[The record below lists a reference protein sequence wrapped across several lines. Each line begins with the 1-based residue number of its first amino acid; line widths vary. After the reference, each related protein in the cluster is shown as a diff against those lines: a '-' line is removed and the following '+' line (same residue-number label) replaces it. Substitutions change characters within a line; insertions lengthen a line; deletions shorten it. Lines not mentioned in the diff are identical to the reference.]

1 MYYSYNY
8 TALLLPLKPL
18 TQNQTLTE
26 MKTKVCFLSFLMSV
40 LGLSSCNSS
49 NWTDLSPDEFEKAY
63 IADGTIT
70 IDVRTADEFA
80 QGHLYH
86 AINIDWQKDGFMDE
100 ITENFNK
107 EMTLAIYCRSG
118 KRSATAAQALSDAG
132 YKVLNLTGGYT
143 AWAEAG
149 KMTNSYQVEYI
160 PAGGGSDPLVI
171 TLIKHGS
178 LEFAYKGMS
187 VQIDPVSGYGKNT
200 DYSKEFPKA
209 DAILI
214 THEHGDHL
222 DKNAIAALSSDK
234 TEILLNA
241 KSQQQIGVGRV
252 LANGDNFTL
261 APVGICIE
269 AVPAYNTTAGREQF
283 HPKGNGNGYVVHF
296 LGTLTAYVAG
306 DTEDI
311 PEMENIRNMSPGR
324 LSVAFLPVNQPYT
337 MTVDQCVNAAKTINP
352 EILIPYHFGQ
362 TDLSALPDLLP
373 DMKVLLRD
381 MQ

>member
-1 MYYSYNY
+1 
-8 TALLLPLKPL
+8 
-18 TQNQTLTE
+18 
-26 MKTKVCFLSFLMSV
+26 MKTKVCFLSCLMSF
-40 LGLSSCNSS
+40 LGFSSCSS
-49 NWTDLSPDEFEKAY
+49 NNWTDLTPDEFEKAY
-63 IADGTIT
+63 IADGTVT

-80 QGHLYH
+80 AGHLYH
-86 AINIDWQKDGFMDE
+86 AVNIDWQKDGFMDE
-100 ITENFNK
+100 ITKNFNK
-107 EMTLAIYCRSG
+107 TITLAVYCRSG
-118 KRSATAAQALSDAG
+118 KRSAAAAQALSDAG
-132 YKVLNLTGGYT
+132 YKVLNMTGGYT
-143 AWAEAG
+143 AWTEAG
-149 KMTNSYQVEYI
+149 KMSNTYQVECI
-160 PAGGGSDPLVI
+160 PAGGGNEPLIV

-178 LEFAYKGMS
+178 LELSYKGMS
-187 VQIDPVSGYGKNT
+187 VQVDPVSGYGKNT
-200 DYSKEFPKA
+200 DYAKEFPKA
-209 DAILI
+209 NAILI

-222 DKNAIAALSSDK
+222 DKDAITALSSDK

>member
-1 MYYSYNY
+1 MKRK
-8 TALLLPLKPL
+8 ALLL
-18 TQNQTLTE
+18 TL
-26 MKTKVCFLSFLMSV
+26 VFNLF
-40 LGLSSCNSS
+40 GLSSCNCN
-49 NWTDLSPDEFEKAY
+49 NWTDLTPDEFEKAY

-86 AINIDWQKDGFMDE
+86 AINIDWQKDGFMNE
-100 ITENFNK
+100 ITENFHK

-118 KRSATAAQALSDAG
+118 KRSAAAAQALSDAG

-160 PAGGGSDPLVI
+160 PAGGGNDPLVI

-178 LEFAYKGMS
+178 LELAYKGMS
-187 VQIDPVSGYGKNT
+187 VQVDPVSGYGKNT

-222 DKNAIAALSSDK
+222 DKNAITALSSDK
-234 TEILLNA
+234 TEVILNA
-241 KSQQQIGVGRV
+241 RSQQQIGLGRA
-252 LANGDNFTL
+252 LANGEHFTL
-261 APVGICIE
+261 SPVGIIVE

-283 HPKGNGNGYVVHF
+283 HPKGNGNGYLIHF
-296 LGTLTAYVAG
+296 LGTLSAYVAG
-306 DTEDI
+306 DTEDV
-311 PEMENIRNMSPGR
+311 PEMENISKMLHGSRV
-324 LSVAFLPVNQPYT
+324 SVAFLPVNQPYT
-337 MTVDQCVNAAKTINP
+337 MTVDQCVNAARMVNP

-362 TDLSALPDLLP
+362 TDISALPELLP